1 MSNEPTVKPSYPD
14 PHLPDPQRVNPTRE
28 PMRPPNNDPLP
39 PVNSRGR
46 RLRNHAGR
54 EEVMSLRPLALSAA
68 LLIGGLSA
76 DTNAKSSGFG
86 FAHLHD

>member
-39 PVNSRGR
+39 PVDSPGPTPTKPR
-46 RLRNHAGR
+46 R
-54 EEVMSLRPLALSAA
+54 P
-68 LLIGGLSA
+68 
-76 DTNAKSSGFG
+76 
-86 FAHLHD
+86 